1 MKPLYA
7 KTSRYII
14 RQEFRQECSGMIAE
28 RALKTLEYDKVREQ
42 VASFCTSSL
51 GKNAIEQLIPET
63 DYEKVQE
70 LLEEMDEGLSILRVK
85 GNVPMG
91 GIFDVRPSA
100 KRAQIGGILSPM
112 ELMEIASTIR
122 ASRILRN
129 FIEDLEGEGEIKIP
143 HFTERK
149 EQMPV
154 LTPLQREINDC
165 IDENGT
171 VLDSASTALRSIRQS
186 LRSEES
192 KVRQKLESL
201 TRGSN
206 AGKMLSDAIVTI
218 RNDRYVLPVKQEYR
232 THYGGI
238 VHDQSSSGQTLF
250 IEPEAVVQANNEIQ
264 RLKVK
269 EKAEIERILQMLSAK
284 VQEVAHDL
292 FILVSIL
299 GDIDVILAKGKYG
312 QANKCTKPTMNK
324 EGYIRLVRARH
335 PLISRE
341 DAVPNTIEFGKDIT
355 AIVITGPNT
364 GGKTVTLKT
373 VGLCT
378 LMAQSGLPVPALDGS
393 ELAVFDQLF
402 ADIGD
407 EQSIEQSLSTFSSH
421 MVNIVDILSKFDSN
435 SLVLFDEL
443 GAGTD
448 PQEGAALA
456 ISILDEAVGRGARV
470 MATTHYPELKAYG
483 YNRPGVVNASV
494 EFDIET
500 LSPTYRLLIGVPGRS
515 NAFEIS
521 KRLGLQDSIIDQ
533 AKSYT
538 GSDRHEVES
547 MIASLEESRRR
558 SEREADE
565 AHALLEEAQNLRD
578 ELEERLKTYDE
589 KKENLEKKAKDKAHK
604 IVDEAKKEAEEV
616 IAELRKMRENAS
628 KVVKE
633 HELID
638 AKKRLDEAA
647 PVENKVLKKQA
658 QIRERANNLKAGDEV
673 KVLSYGQKGTLLEKV
688 SDHEWVVQIGILKMK
703 LEDSD
708 LQYVKPEKE
717 KQTAIMTNVRNRNSH
732 VKLELDLRGERYE
745 DAILKTEKYIDDA
758 LLANYSRVSII
769 HGKGTGALRQGIQS
783 FLKGHKRVKSFRF
796 GEAGEGGFGVT
807 VVELK

>member
-1 MKPLYA
+1 
-7 KTSRYII
+7 
-14 RQEFRQECSGMIAE
+14 MIE
-28 RALKTLEYDKVREQ
+28 KRALKTLEFDKVREQ
-42 VASFCTSSL
+42 VSTFCTNSI
-51 GKNAIEQLIPET
+51 GKQAIDELVPET
-63 DYEKVQE
+63 DFDTVVE
-70 LLEEMDEGLSILRVK
+70 LLEEMDEGLAILRVK

-91 GIFDVRPSA
+91 GIFDIRPHARRS
-100 KRAQIGGILSPM
+100 QIGGMLSPM
-112 ELMEIASTIR
+112 ELMEIASTIC

-129 FIEDLEGEGEIKIP
+129 FIEDVESENAIEIP
-143 HFTERK
+143 HFIERK
-149 EQMPV
+149 EQIPV
-154 LTPLQREINDC
+154 LTALQHEINDC
-165 IDENGT
+165 IDDNGT
-171 VLDSASTALRSIRQS
+171 VLDSASTTLRAIRQS

-192 KVRQKLESL
+192 KVRQRLESL

-206 AGKMLSDAIVTI
+206 ATKMLSDAIVTI
-218 RNDRYVLPVKQEYR
+218 RNDRFVIPVKQEYR
-232 THYGGI
+232 SHYGGI
-238 VHDQSSSGQTLF
+238 VHDQSASGQTLF
-250 IEPEAVVQANNEIQ
+250 IEPDAVIQANNEVQ

-269 EKAEIERILQMLSAK
+269 EKTEIDRILAALTAK
-284 VQEVAHDL
+284 VQEVGHEL
-292 FILVSIL
+292 FVLVQLL
-299 GDIDVILAKGKYG
+299 GEIDVILAKGKYG
-312 QANKCTKPTMNK
+312 QANKCTMPKMNQ
-324 EGYIRLVRARH
+324 EGFTRLVRARH
-335 PLISRE
+335 PLLPVE
-341 DAVPNTIEFGKDIT
+341 EAVANTIEFGRDIT

-393 ELAVFDQLF
+393 ELAVFEQIF

-421 MVNIVDILSKFDSN
+421 MVNIVDILAKFDDK

-456 ISILDEAVGRGARV
+456 ISILDEVVDRGARV

-483 YNRPGVVNASV
+483 YNRPSVVNASV

-521 KRLGLQDSIIDQ
+521 KRLGLNSGVIDR
-533 AKSYT
+533 AKSFT
-538 GSDRHEVES
+538 GTDRHEVES
-547 MIASLEESRRR
+547 MIASLEESRLR

-565 AHALLEEAQNLRD
+565 AHVLLEEAQTIRA
-578 ELEERLKTYDE
+578 ELEQRLRTYDE
-589 KKENLEKKAKDKAHK
+589 KKDSLEKKAKDKARK
-604 IVDEAKKEAEEV
+604 IVDVAKKEAET
-616 IAELRKMRENAS
+616 IITELREMKENAAS
-628 KVVKE
+628 NVKE

-647 PVENKVLKKQA
+647 PQENKVLQKA
-658 QIRERANNLKAGDEV
+658 VAARERQQNLQVGDEV
-673 KVLSYGQKGTLLEKV
+673 KVLSYGQKGTLLQKAGN
-688 SDHEWVVQIGILKMK
+688 EWVVQIGILKMK
-703 LEDSD
+703 LPESD
-708 LQYVKPEKE
+708 LEYIKPEKE
-717 KQTAIMTNVRNRNSH
+717 KATRTMMNVKNRNSH

-745 DAILKTEKYIDDA
+745 DALIRTEKYLDDA
-758 LLANYSRVSII
+758 LLANYPRVSII

-783 FLKGHKRVKSFRF
+783 FLKSHKRVKTYRY